1 MKRSIAAARTACL
14 LGLVLLAASGS
25 ARAQSAWAYS
35 DVYYDAATDRVY
47 GTTTTLVDYSTEYY
61 YSPKV
66 FVSLSGSDGSYSYWY
81 RPVGGAGA
89 CTNGNY
95 AFGDVSV
102 APTPG
107 PRTPFRA
114 LILSI
119 STTTTIKSTL
129 DVPGVAVTGTTRSA
143 TARAPAAHRAKPTP
157 TATAWKVGARRRGA
171 IIGLLRLSR
180 YWPTSQ
186 ISTWEIP
193 TSSWPP
199 QFPPCKS

>member
-81 RPVGGAGA
+81 CPYGGAGA
-89 CTNGNY
+89 CANGNY

-107 PRTPFRA
+107 VTYTVQGSHSVDIYYYYYQVNPGCTWGCSDLRTGQ
-114 LILSI
+114 
-119 STTTTIKSTL
+119 K
-129 DVPGVAVTGTTRSA
+129 TGT
-143 TARAPAAHRAKPTP
+143 AP
-157 TATAWKVGARRRGA
+157 
-171 IIGLLRLSR
+171 
-180 YWPTSQ
+180 
-186 ISTWEIP
+186 
-193 TSSWPP
+193 
-199 QFPPCKS
+199 FPNV